1 MKTTIGNEFN
11 SIKKNQL
18 KKIFTISIHLI
29 IAGVFYVNIFTTAR
43 LVLMLQVK
51 IPLILDSLG
60 SMEPL

>member
-11 SIKKNQL
+11 STKKNQL

-29 IAGVFYVNIFTTAR
+29 IAGVFDVNIFTTAR